1 MDFGDREHLKFLARY
16 QQECDRCRGLFTACY
31 RDKYCQECIGDLEK
45 QHGKDKDRPLT
56 GDLTFSALMEA
67 IEDEEDR

>member
-1 MDFGDREHLKFLARY
+1 MYYLTNYY
-16 QQECDRCRGLFTACY
+16 QLNKHAQLHQELIQNSCY